1 MTEPGLNYS
10 ERVVKEMAVWLSHAV
25 GVLGLAGVM
34 IYRLIRIYC
43 RINRVFESSKSTLAH
58 VSGDPNYLW
67 AEYDLGILR
76 KLFVLIRLIG
86 TRRTLLAVARDE
98 ASERCNRWKGIEH
111 RSRRGTHRDRAVPG
125 DGVLKRRFTDDPGL
139 LISIRPGPS
148 ILKHAA

>member
-1 MTEPGLNYS
+1 MT
-10 ERVVKEMAVWLSHAV
+10 VWLSHAV
-25 GVLGLAGVM
+25 YVVGLAGVI

-43 RINRVFESSKSTLAH
+43 RINRVFESSKPTLAQ

-76 KLFVLIRLIG
+76 KLLALTRLLG
-86 TRRTLLAVARDE
+86 TRRTILAVARDE

-111 RSRRGTHRDRAVPG
+111 RSRRGTYRDRASPG
-125 DGVLKRRFTDDPGL
+125 DRVLKRRFTDDPGA
-139 LISIRPGPS
+139 LISILPGPS

>member
-1 MTEPGLNYS
+1 
-10 ERVVKEMAVWLSHAV
+10 MAVWLRHAV
-25 GVLGLAGVM
+25 GALGLAGVI

-43 RINRVFESSKSTLAH
+43 RINRVFESSKSTLAQ

-76 KLFVLIRLIG
+76 KLLVLARLIG

-111 RSRRGTHRDRAVPG
+111 RSRRGTHRDRAAPG
-125 DGVLKRRFTDDPGL
+125 DRVHKRRFTDDPEI
-139 LISIRPGPS
+139 LIATMGGPS
-148 ILKHAA
+148 IL

>member
-1 MTEPGLNYS
+1 M
-10 ERVVKEMAVWLSHAV
+10 VVWLSHAV
-25 GVLGLAGVM
+25 GVLGLAGVI

-43 RINRVFESSKSTLAH
+43 RINRVFESSKSALAQ

-76 KLFVLIRLIG
+76 KLLVLIRLMG

-111 RSRRGTHRDRAVPG
+111 RSRRGTYRDRAAAG
-125 DGVLKRRFTDDPGL
+125 DKVNRRRFTDNPEV
-139 LISIRPGPS
+139 LISIRGGPS
-148 ILKHAA
+148 NLKHAA